1 MLSFRKLEEIVTE
14 ILLLNLKQKSSK
26 VSEFLRLSWGNE
38 ASLVVVQCFPIC
50 GMRCNISTKLPYCTL
65 TDDLTA
71 SS

>member
-1 MLSFRKLEEIVTE
+1 MGLVTE
-14 ILLLNLKQKSSK
+14 TLLLKQESS
-26 VSEFLRLSWGNE
+26 SLAESILLRLSLGNE

-50 GMRCNISTKLPYCTL
+50 GMRCNISTKLPRCAI

>member
-1 MLSFRKLEEIVTE
+1 METLSLKLE
-14 ILLLNLKQKSSK
+14 QSS
-26 VSEFLRLSWGNE
+26 FLRLGLGNE

-50 GMRCNISTKLPYCTL
+50 GMRCYISTKLPRCTL